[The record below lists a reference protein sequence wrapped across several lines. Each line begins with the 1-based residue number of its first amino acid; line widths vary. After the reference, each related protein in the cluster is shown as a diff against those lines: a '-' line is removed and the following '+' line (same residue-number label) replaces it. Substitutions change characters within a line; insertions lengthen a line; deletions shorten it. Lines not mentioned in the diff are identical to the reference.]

1 MLLSELLKVDIVEM
15 VEAGEWNELRQF
27 LASQPAPEIAELLGT
42 LDRRTALVV
51 FRLLPRALAAEAFS
65 LLDTDVQNRMIEH
78 LASEDVREVLTR
90 LTPDDRTALFEELPA
105 AVTHRL
111 LDLLPESQ
119 RRESLTLLS
128 YPEGSVGRLMTTA
141 WVRVRPEWTA
151 AETIEHLRLHGRDS
165 ETMAVLYVTDDRG
178 RLTAS
183 IPLRRVVLAPPATP
197 LRDLMEAGPGPVL
210 RSMQSEEEA
219 VAIFTKYDAYALPVV
234 DDDGVLLGIVTSDD
248 ILAVAQAATTEDFHK
263 IAKVSPIEGS
273 LRRARLWDLYRSR
286 IGWLVTLIG
295 VNMFSTAAL
304 AHFQPDF
311 DRDDLRSILVVLVS
325 FLPLL
330 IGSAGNA
337 GSQTATLAIR
347 SMALGEIRR
356 GMILPL
362 VWRELRVSVLIGLIL
377 AAGVFALGLTRGTA
391 LVAEVAAASML
402 VVIVFGS
409 SIGLLL
415 PLALR
420 RLGFD
425 PAAAGAPLITSLAD
439 IGGII
444 IYFSIARAV
453 LLRG

>member
-27 LASQPAPEIAELLGT
+27 LVTQPAPEIAELLGT

-51 FRLLPRALAAEAFS
+51 FRLLPRALAAEVFS
-65 LLDTDVQNRMIEH
+65 LLEIDVQNRLIEH
-78 LASEDVREVLTR
+78 LASEDVREVVTR

-105 AVTHRL
+105 KVTQRL

-119 RRESLTLLS
+119 RREALTLLS

-141 WVRVRPEWTA
+141 WVRVRPDWTA
-151 AETIEHLRLHGRDS
+151 AETIEHLRIHGRDS
-165 ETMAVLYVTDDRG
+165 ETMAVLYVTDDQG
-178 RLTAS
+178 RLSAS
-183 IPLRRVVLAPPATP
+183 VPMRRVVLAPPST
-197 LRDLMEAGPGPVL
+197 RVQELMEASGPRL

-219 VAIFTKYDAYALPVV
+219 VAMFKKYDAFALPVV

-248 ILAVAQAATTEDFHK
+248 ILNVAQAATTEDFHK
-263 IAKVSPIEGS
+263 IAKISPIEGS
-273 LRRARLWDLYRSR
+273 LRRVRLWHLYRSR
-286 IGWLVTLIG
+286 IGWLLTLIG
-295 VNMFSTAAL
+295 VNTFSAAAL

-311 DRDDLRSILVVLVS
+311 EREDLKAVLVVLVS

-330 IGSAGNA
+330 IGSGGNA

-356 GMILPL
+356 GMIPRLIGREVL
-362 VWRELRVSVLIGLIL
+362 VSLLIGLIM
-377 AAGVFALGLTRGTA
+377 AAGVFLLGLTRGTA
-391 LVAEVAAASML
+391 RMAEVVAVSMAA
-402 VVIVFGS
+402 VVLFGS
-409 SIGLLL
+409 CVGLLL
-415 PLALR
+415 PLGLR

-439 IGGII
+439 IGGIV

-453 LLRG
+453 LLGG